1 MENGLSPENIHLV
14 WLGPSVPHR
23 VAALKTRLESLHPD
37 ATVRLWRD
45 GDLTWMKNHELL
57 LREPRMSG
65 KADIARYEILLQH
78 GGIYL
83 DCDFSVHRSL
93 GPVFDAIEQFEFVA
107 ARQSRALY
115 NPAFVG
121 AQAGH
126 AVLQRLVAGM
136 PLTMERFMSLS
147 AVART
152 GPDYFTEVLMSYL
165 RAGGRFGELPQHVAY
180 PWFSDEAPL
189 PPQEVPPSVIISHEW
204 ATMSGMDY
212 WASPGDEDR
221 RPQRSFRQS
230 IRKASSLRGRAA
242 RSPAVHDLVRRL
254 EDAAFRGGPT
264 TRLVAAR
271 APKKAA
277 PGASRLDSKET
288 TFSPTQTDR
297 AMDAWSARLVART
310 LRGSDNFLDLWPR
323 SVGAFI
329 TATRV
334 LGRTGRAILVTTS
347 EAGTPRVL
355 VDESVRCSTH
365 LLLTAQPGQDR
376 VESATSFG
384 SALRTREISQSSPP
398 LGHVDDKVSET
409 VGSLVSAI
417 PRFGLVRVSAQHA
430 TAELCSTLDTMIRA
444 RRIRRLLLLVDPR
457 SPAEGTA
464 RLLELVEAQE
474 ADGRE
479 VSIGPWIVDGR
490 GRKWWEHLRIASR
503 PFAILVSDDN
513 A

>member
-1 MENGLSPENIHLV
+1 MDERNIHLV
-14 WLGPSVPHR
+14 WLGPSVPDR
-23 VAALKTRLESLHPD
+23 VTALKERLESLHPD

-45 GDLTWMKNHELL
+45 GDLAWMRNHELL

-83 DCDFSVHRSL
+83 DCDFSVHRSMDA
-93 GPVFDAIEQFEFVA
+93 VFDAVKNFRLVA
-107 ARQSRALY
+107 ARQSRVLY
-115 NPAFVG
+115 NPAFIG
-121 AQAGH
+121 AEAGH
-126 AVLQRLVAGM
+126 TVLQRLVAGI
-136 PLTMERFMSLS
+136 PRTMERFISLGP
-147 AVART
+147 VART
-152 GPDYFTEVLMSYL
+152 GPDYLTEVLMSYL
-165 RAGGRFGELPQHVAY
+165 RAGGRFGELPQHAVY
-180 PWFSDEAPL
+180 PWYSDETPL
-189 PPQEVPPSVIISHEW
+189 PAQDMPSSVIVSHEW
-204 ATMSGMDY
+204 ATMSGIDY
-212 WASPGDEDR
+212 WSSPSDEVGRPAR
-221 RPQRSFRQS
+221 RSMRQS
-230 IRKASSLRGRAA
+230 IREVSSLRGRAA
-242 RSPAVHDLVRRL
+242 RSPVIHDLVRRL
-254 EDAAFRGGPT
+254 EDAAFRGGPA

-271 APKKAA
+271 APKEAA
-277 PGASRLDSKET
+277 LGGSRLVSKEAPV
-288 TFSPTQTDR
+288 SPTRTDR
-297 AMDAWSARLVART
+297 AMDAWSARLVTRT

-334 LGRTGRAILVTTS
+334 LDRTGRAVLVTTS
-347 EAGTPRVL
+347 EAGTPRAL

-384 SALRTREISQSSPP
+384 STLRTREVSRSSPP
-398 LGHVDDKVSET
+398 LGHVDEEVSET

-430 TAELCSTLDTMIRA
+430 TEELCSTLDTMIRA
-444 RRIRRLLLLVDPR
+444 RRVRRLLLLVDPR

-479 VSIGPWIVDGR
+479 VSIGPWVVDGR
-490 GRKWWEHLRIASR
+490 GRKWWQHLRIASR
-503 PFAILVSDDN
+503 PFAILVNDVDG
-513 A
+513 